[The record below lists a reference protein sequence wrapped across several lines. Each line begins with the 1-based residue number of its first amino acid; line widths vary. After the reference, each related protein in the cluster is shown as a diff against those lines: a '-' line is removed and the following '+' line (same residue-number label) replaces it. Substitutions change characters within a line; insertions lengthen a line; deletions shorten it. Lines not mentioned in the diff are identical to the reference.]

1 MDEKELEALFELLQE
16 SESGLEDI
24 NEARAII
31 ETEGI
36 GTFFPL
42 VEDSFESAEQFQ
54 QAFPSLKKKD
64 DSQFSSEEEV
74 MVSDTEQVQEPGSSE
89 PSPQIPSEPAGSSI
103 TTPPIQPEV
112 VETTEEEVVTET
124 PVEENLMDTE
134 TEEMYQS
141 DGLITDEYTSAG
153 IIEATDEDVDNL
165 PGILGLFD
173 YNEWIDFGD
182 DVVKTVENAVDRGN
196 TVDEALK
203 LLYEGADA
211 KDIDIEN
218 FLKVLEDLENGE
230 YVREEEEWNKSKEKW
245 GGGAFGW
252 LMAYYENPTR
262 APLALIQSVTQ
273 LANKASVSAGGTVV
287 AGTTAAGAIGGGG
300 AGALPA
306 FVASLPWAYGAAS
319 ATLETGLTFAE
330 LLEEKV
336 RENGDEWNL
345 EGVKKVLSNPED
357 LQDLRIKSAGRGAVI
372 GLVDKYTGGVTSSMV
387 KKASKDI
394 SKQTLKEGLKTAVK
408 VEAVGSVGGGVGEVL
423 GMTVAGQEYD
433 VAEILD
439 EMFIGTQGT
448 AVEAGSAI
456 TLNKIRPAVYKLNS
470 KGKDGI
476 VSEQDMIT
484 FLKTATDAEIAE
496 AEVTIEN
503 NSALKKIAED
513 RKNKAQ
519 KDAIVKAE
527 LKRLGIN
534 NEQDLNELTS
544 LEHEKSRLEKDN
556 TRASKRRL
564 VEVNNR
570 IDEILD
576 NTKVETTAE
585 VEVTEDV
592 EVTEEEIDNKLKEL
606 KPNTDIAT
614 EDERVIAK
622 KILIKEKQD
631 AIQKPSTESVDVQES
646 TQDSQEV
653 GEGDTPGQPTQEG
666 QENQTDIET
675 QQETEIETPAFEQVD
690 ETVSMNRSKIPPNKT
705 RFAFSELVKETAVKA
720 GKALKNIV
728 PEIKIVLH
736 ENANDF
742 ADQANDNANNRG
754 VYDNNTKTIHIN
766 LEKAKRSTIAHETFH
781 AIILSKLKTDVNTQQ
796 VTKRMMLSL
805 AKTLPKDSALLK
817 KVNEFAANYDA
828 NLQNEEKVAE
838 IVGELSSNYQQL
850 SAPQKSLIRRWIN
863 KIAQTLGIKKELD
876 SATQTDQDVID
887 LLNTISK
894 KVRTGET
901 ITEQDVSALDE
912 GTQLTLFEGGQEV
925 DKPADAL
932 KRQQVGD
939 FEVTYTQ
946 QESVADM
953 IKKGLITE
961 PQDISFI
968 EDAAVTITSPDDMLA
983 GEIKYKGKV
992 IFEGEG
998 GVFFVTKFGDVW
1010 ASGKEGTANTI
1021 ANSLNRQLK
1030 ENGGKAYLT
1039 LTKGSDKKLISS
1051 ASGVKSTLAILDVM
1065 LDNNLI
1071 SPSLFRSAVSTAV
1084 RNAGGNINLR
1094 QSAKDLKQ
1102 DVNNYFTDPTTTTFE
1117 KRGFIIEQIVGE
1129 VAKNLPKESKKAII
1143 TFLNG
1148 DANKSLAK
1156 DSSATANG
1164 LVDLIARIAAE
1175 QLTKGLNTGD
1185 VYAVIEVNGEVE
1197 VTKDS
1202 HPSYPFHIALKDKSN
1217 PILHLLKNRQPG
1229 SQVLV
1234 QKSGK
1239 AYAVRNVSVVEGRVQ
1254 KPVKETKKTPV
1265 KRQQKGQP
1273 TTMAKLMNFYKMDKD
1288 GFIEPKNVYDLDAL
1302 EEWAGKVGYRVDR
1315 SRGDRGETTKYYL
1328 RDKQADKKFNPVTKR
1343 QQKGEM
1349 TGYERMMKEVEGIIS
1364 KSEKRGVKFNKISE
1378 NVIEYI
1384 KGSKVYERAT
1394 DIQREKLLRDARERF
1409 GIKDKPSVTMNKLF
1423 DKLKD
1428 VKKITVS
1435 DKTLLYQRLR
1445 DLNRGAKTA
1454 KAAFVK
1460 GSKELA
1466 ATTKE
1471 LVSSGRI
1478 SAKQAA
1484 AVISR
1489 FSKVNMFNDASVNSF
1504 IDYMA
1509 NVFKDA
1515 EYSSKMAFANKKRK
1529 QAKKNIFTKLGKAD
1543 GLLGSLNRLLSVNP
1557 TLIPDS
1563 VLNKYLEVLEMFG
1576 ERAAVLTLDEK
1587 SKSIKDVESIL
1598 EALDTEQ
1605 SKVDELSLI
1614 FADSNNKVYNDN
1626 DSINYA
1632 ETVKKML
1639 DEGEITTEY
1648 ADLMRKYKKDISPQ
1662 LEDTQQTDAELDQER
1677 QDIIKR
1683 FDNVIIDKDSLP
1695 TREERSL
1702 VKRLDKLIN
1711 TVALDQLNITQLKN
1725 LLKVI
1730 DNINNG
1736 YLPHYA
1742 QLLVESMEAIND
1754 GDTLADGISKG
1765 KPLPLSK
1772 IYANFKSLL
1781 TRKDAYLE
1789 MIRRNPLV
1797 YIDQVFGN
1805 FKGKDIYNSLF
1816 NPIAK
1821 AKATF
1826 DKAFSTVQQ
1835 RIERAQNKVEKS
1847 FKSDMNKLLKSSF
1860 KQTAYMVQL
1869 EFESNPDSKQVN
1881 PAAEYIKSTIK
1892 AIRDGKT
1899 HYTEKDAQVLED
1911 ILEDF
1916 SDSEGNINLDKL
1928 YNSFNPAEKNSI
1940 KVIQDVN
1947 KEMLPLAE
1955 YTSGVIRG
1963 DKINPIDNYVHLNV
1977 IPDTTETIKG
1987 TDSVTEFSDS
1997 LNPSTKAKS
2006 LISRTGK
2013 VAPLNFNIYSSAQ
2026 RGAKFVL
2033 LDRYMTE
2040 PVRTARRTLKFA
2052 ENKLEQDNNGR
2063 IPKEQRKIFNAIK
2076 GAFNEAIEMDLVN
2089 MFTESTLGDRAFDYM
2104 SKQGYRTML
2113 AGTGR
2118 FAAELLANLSYAV
2131 FVNPQ
2136 ALLTAG
2142 KLRSFVM
2149 SADAVQVMDNVNST
2163 QTNRMFPGDKLSG
2176 RMVDTNI
2183 LNQSIGKKDS
2193 KTKSIVANKLQQIY
2207 NLSLKKY
2214 MNFVELTADT
2224 LISSPDKMIMKPI
2237 WFGSF
2242 ANAFKEAAGVEVD
2255 LDKIAKND
2263 EAYMTKYADAI
2274 KTAQVKADENSV
2286 QAGATTNP
2294 YQTFLKGKTNKNQS
2308 ISARAFNIFNNFMQN
2323 FLIFEYMTARTGIN
2337 AAVGNGMINKIQGAK
2352 MIAGVTSRMVLYTL
2366 LVKVMGSGLIGLF
2379 SDEEEEEKKDVDKQV
2394 GQAVLSAF
2402 STLLLGRDFGNV
2414 TKSLI
2419 NIGVENFNEQNLE
2432 MLRDGE
2438 YDPYKDALQYTIT
2451 AGRREYKGYDLG
2463 KIMLNLFGPYTPAI
2477 KTLSFGVSKLGE
2489 PKRKTK
2495 AARERQEREIS
2506 ERLPLEILGNLGLI
2520 PIYKDV
2526 RKEVIGTIYKDINKK
2541 PSTPMSDKDMKKYH
2555 PELYRMQKDLEK
2567 RTPQTPNIP
2576 TPPTPK
2582 LPR

>member
-16 SESGLEDI
+16 SESGLEDV

-36 GTFFPL
+36 GVFFPL
-42 VEDSFESAEQFQ
+42 VEDSFESTEQFQ

-89 PSPQIPSEPAGSSI
+89 PSPQIPSEPAGSSL

-112 VETTEEEVVTET
+112 VETTAEEVVTET
-124 PVEENLMDTE
+124 PVEEDLMETDTE
-134 TEEMYQS
+134 ELYQS
-141 DGLITDEYTSAG
+141 DGLITDEYTSPG
-153 IIEATDEDVDNL
+153 LIEATDEDVDNL

-173 YNEWIDFGD
+173 YNEWMDFGD
-182 DVVKTVENAVDRGN
+182 DVVKTVGNAVDRGN

-218 FLKVLEDLENGE
+218 FLKVLQDLENGE
-230 YVREEEEWNKSKEKW
+230 YVREEEEWNKAKEKW

-273 LANKASVSAGGTVV
+273 LANKASLSAGGTVV
-287 AGTTAAGAIGGGG
+287 AGTTAAGAAAAG
-300 AGALPA
+300 AGAVPA

-330 LLEEKV
+330 LLEEQVK
-336 RENGDEWNL
+336 ENGDEWNL
-345 EGVKKVLSNPED
+345 EGVKKVLSNPEQ

-372 GLVDKYTGGVTSSMV
+372 GLVDKYTGGITSSMV
-387 KKASKDI
+387 KKAAKDV

-585 VEVTEDV
+585 VEVTDQEARESLELDN
-592 EVTEEEIDNKLKEL
+592 ELNAQMESRGMPNSGQQIIDDAAIQERKNK
-606 KPNTDIAT
+606 
-614 EDERVIAK
+614 
-622 KILIKEKQD
+622 LIKEKQD
-631 AIQKPSTESVDVQES
+631 AIQESSTTQVDVQES

-653 GEGDTPGQPTQEG
+653 GERDTPGQPTQEG

-796 VTKRMMLSL
+796 VTKKMMQSL

-887 LLNTISK
+887 LLNTLSK

-901 ITEQDVSALDE
+901 ITEQDVSVLD
-912 GTQLTLFEGGQEV
+912 
-925 DKPADAL
+925 
-932 KRQQVGD
+932 
-939 FEVTYTQ
+939 
-946 QESVADM
+946 
-953 IKKGLITE
+953 
-961 PQDISFI
+961 
-968 EDAAVTITSPDDMLA
+968 
-983 GEIKYKGKV
+983 
-992 IFEGEG
+992 
-998 GVFFVTKFGDVW
+998 
-1010 ASGKEGTANTI
+1010 
-1021 ANSLNRQLK
+1021 
-1030 ENGGKAYLT
+1030 
-1039 LTKGSDKKLISS
+1039 
-1051 ASGVKSTLAILDVM
+1051 
-1065 LDNNLI
+1065 
-1071 SPSLFRSAVSTAV
+1071 
-1084 RNAGGNINLR
+1084 
-1094 QSAKDLKQ
+1094 
-1102 DVNNYFTDPTTTTFE
+1102 
-1117 KRGFIIEQIVGE
+1117 
-1129 VAKNLPKESKKAII
+1129 
-1143 TFLNG
+1143 
-1148 DANKSLAK
+1148 
-1156 DSSATANG
+1156 
-1164 LVDLIARIAAE
+1164 
-1175 QLTKGLNTGD
+1175 
-1185 VYAVIEVNGEVE
+1185 
-1197 VTKDS
+1197 
-1202 HPSYPFHIALKDKSN
+1202 
-1217 PILHLLKNRQPG
+1217 
-1229 SQVLV
+1229 
-1234 QKSGK
+1234 
-1239 AYAVRNVSVVEGRVQ
+1239 EGRVQ
-1254 KPVKETKKTPV
+1254 KPVKETKKTSKP
-1265 KRQQKGQP
+1265 KQRQQKGQP

-1302 EEWAGKVGYRVDR
+1302 EEWAGKVGHRVDR

-1328 RDKQADKKFNPVTKR
+1328 RDKQTDRKFNPVTKR

-1394 DIQREKLLRDARERF
+1394 DIQRENLLRDARERF

-1576 ERAAVLTLDEK
+1576 ERASVLTLDEK

-1598 EALDTEQ
+1598 EALEMEQ

-1626 DSINYA
+1626 DTINYT

-1695 TREERSL
+1695 TREERAL
-1702 VKRLDKLIN
+1702 AKRLDKLIN

-1789 MIRRNPLV
+1789 MIRRNPLF

-1816 NPIAK
+1816 NPLAK

-1835 RIERAQNKVEKS
+1835 RIERAQDKVKKS

-1899 HYTEKDAQVLED
+1899 HYAEKDAQVLED

-1916 SDSEGNINLDKL
+1916 SDSKGNINLDKL

-1977 IPDTTETIKG
+1977 IQDTTETIKG

-2076 GAFNEAIEMDLVN
+2076 GAFNESIEMDLVN

-2263 EAYMTKYADAI
+2263 EAYMTKYAEAI

-2379 SDEEEEEKKDVDKQV
+2379 SDEEEEEKKDIDKQV

-2567 RTPQTPNIP
+2567 RTPQAPNIP

>member
-1 MDEKELEALFELLQE
+1 MEERELEALFELLQDT
-16 SESGLEDI
+16 ESGLKEI

-31 ETEGI
+31 ESEGI
-36 GTFFPL
+36 EVFFPL
-42 VEDSFESAEQFQ
+42 LEETFSSPEEFQ

-64 DSQFSSEEEV
+64 DSVFSSEKEV
-74 MVSDTEQVQEPGSSE
+74 TVSDTQVAEGPGSSV
-89 PSPQIPSEPAGSSI
+89 PSPQLPTETPESTV
-103 TTPPIQPEV
+103 TTPPIETEV
-112 VETTEEEVVTET
+112 TQTTEEEVVET
-124 PVEENLMDTE
+124 PDQELQPDVTE
-134 TEEMYQS
+134 DPIEPDPVDESLQL
-141 DGLITDEYTSAG
+141 DGVISNTSSSRG
-153 IIEATDEDVDNL
+153 IISVEDEDVDNL

-173 YNEWIDFGD
+173 YNEWADFGD

-218 FLKVLEDLENGE
+218 FLQVLEDLENGK
-230 YVREEEEWNKSKEKW
+230 YVREEEEWNKAKEKW
-245 GGGAFGW
+245 GGGALGW

-262 APLALIQSVTQ
+262 APLALIQSITQ
-273 LANKASVSAGGTVV
+273 LANKASLSAGGTVV
-287 AGTTAAGAIGGGG
+287 AGSTAAGATAGGVG
-300 AGALPA
+300 AAPA

-330 LLEEKV
+330 LLEEQVK
-336 RENGDEWNL
+336 ENGDEWNL
-345 EGVKKVLSNPED
+345 EGIKKVLNNPEQ

-372 GLVDKYTGGVTSSMV
+372 GLVDKYVGGITSSMV
-387 KKASKDI
+387 KKAGKDI
-394 SKQTLKEGLKTAVK
+394 TKQTLKEGLKTAVK

-456 TLNKIRPAVYKLNS
+456 TLSKIRPAVYKLNS

-544 LEHEKSRLEKDN
+544 LEHEKSKLEKDN

-585 VEVTEDV
+585 VEVTDQEARESLEADN
-592 EVTEEEIDNKLKEL
+592 ELNAQLASRGMPNAGQQIIDDATIQERKNK
-606 KPNTDIAT
+606 
-614 EDERVIAK
+614 
-622 KILIKEKQD
+622 LIKEKQD
-631 AIQKPSTESVDVQES
+631 AIQKPSTETVDVQVS
-646 TQDSQEV
+646 TEDSGQV
-653 GEGDTPGQPTQEG
+653 GIRDTEGNITQESPTKG
-666 QENQTDIET
+666 QTNIET
-675 QQETEIETPAFEQVD
+675 QQETQIETPTFEQVD
-690 ETVSMNRSKIPPNKT
+690 ETVSMNRSKMPPDKT
-705 RFAFSELVKETAVKA
+705 RFDFSELVKETAVKA
-720 GKALKNIV
+720 GKALKTVV

-736 ENANDF
+736 ETANDF
-742 ADQANDNANNRG
+742 AAQANDNANNRG

-766 LEKAKRSTIAHETFH
+766 LEKAKRSTIAHEAFH

-796 VTKRMMLSL
+796 VTKKMMESL
-805 AKTLPKDSALLK
+805 AKTLPKDSALLQ

-863 KIAQTLGIKKELD
+863 KIAQALGIKKELD

-887 LLNTISK
+887 LLNTLSK

-901 ITEQDVSALDE
+901 ITEQDVSVLDE
-912 GTQLTLFEGGQEV
+912 GT
-925 DKPADAL
+925 
-932 KRQQVGD
+932 
-939 FEVTYTQ
+939 
-946 QESVADM
+946 
-953 IKKGLITE
+953 
-961 PQDISFI
+961 
-968 EDAAVTITSPDDMLA
+968 
-983 GEIKYKGKV
+983 
-992 IFEGEG
+992 
-998 GVFFVTKFGDVW
+998 
-1010 ASGKEGTANTI
+1010 
-1021 ANSLNRQLK
+1021 
-1030 ENGGKAYLT
+1030 
-1039 LTKGSDKKLISS
+1039 
-1051 ASGVKSTLAILDVM
+1051 VK
-1065 LDNNLI
+1065 
-1071 SPSLFRSAVSTAV
+1071 
-1084 RNAGGNINLR
+1084 
-1094 QSAKDLKQ
+1094 
-1102 DVNNYFTDPTTTTFE
+1102 
-1117 KRGFIIEQIVGE
+1117 
-1129 VAKNLPKESKKAII
+1129 
-1143 TFLNG
+1143 
-1148 DANKSLAK
+1148 
-1156 DSSATANG
+1156 
-1164 LVDLIARIAAE
+1164 
-1175 QLTKGLNTGD
+1175 
-1185 VYAVIEVNGEVE
+1185 
-1197 VTKDS
+1197 
-1202 HPSYPFHIALKDKSN
+1202 
-1217 PILHLLKNRQPG
+1217 
-1229 SQVLV
+1229 
-1234 QKSGK
+1234 
-1239 AYAVRNVSVVEGRVQ
+1239 
-1254 KPVKETKKTPV
+1254 KPVKKTKKTPV
-1265 KRQQKGQP
+1265 KRQQKASIERLAQRYNMKSNGVIF
-1273 TTMAKLMNFYKMDKD
+1273 AKPGIDRF
-1288 GFIEPKNVYDLDAL
+1288 AL
-1302 EEWAGKVGYRVDR
+1302 EDWAKGLGYTVKIT
-1315 SRGDRGETTKYYL
+1315 RGDRGEITSYQLMKDGKRYIPTT
-1328 RDKQADKKFNPVTKR
+1328 TSKR

-1394 DIQREKLLRDARERF
+1394 DIQRENLLRDARERF

-1471 LVSSGRI
+1471 LVSAGRI
-1478 SAKQAA
+1478 STKQAA

-1563 VLNKYLEVLEMFG
+1563 VLNKYLEVVEMFG

-1598 EALDTEQ
+1598 EALEMEQ

-1626 DSINYA
+1626 DTINYA

-1677 QDIIKR
+1677 QNIIKR
-1683 FDNVIIDKDSLP
+1683 FDNIIIDKNSLP
-1695 TREERSL
+1695 TREERAL
-1702 VKRLDKLIN
+1702 AKRLDTLIN

-1742 QLLVESMEAIND
+1742 QLLVESMESINWGKMLMDAI
-1754 GDTLADGISKG
+1754 TKG

-1881 PAAEYIKSTIK
+1881 PAAEYIKSTIE

-1899 HYTEKDAQVLED
+1899 HYAEKDAQVLED

-1963 DKINPIDNYVHLNV
+1963 DKINPLDNYVHLNV
-1977 IPDTTETIKG
+1977 IQDTTETIKG

-2052 ENKLEQDNNGR
+2052 ENKLKQDNNGR
-2063 IPKEQRKIFNAIK
+2063 VPKEQRKIFNAIK
-2076 GAFNEAIEMDLVN
+2076 LAFNEAIEMDLVN

-2142 KLRSFVM
+2142 NLRSFIM

-2337 AAVGNGMINKIQGAK
+2337 AAVGNGMVSKIQGAK

-2379 SDEEEEEKKDVDKQV
+2379 SDEEEEEKKDIDKQV

-2463 KIMLNLFGPYTPAI
+2463 KIMLNLFGPYTPAV

-2526 RKEVIGTIYKDINKK
+2526 RKEVIETIYKDINKK
-2541 PSTPMSDKDMKKYH
+2541 PGKGLTDKELRKIN
-2555 PELYRMQKDLEK
+2555 PSLYRMKKQMEK
-2567 RTPQTPNIP
+2567 NAPKPP
-2576 TPPTPK
+2576 TPPKPPSFK
-2582 LPR
+2582 R